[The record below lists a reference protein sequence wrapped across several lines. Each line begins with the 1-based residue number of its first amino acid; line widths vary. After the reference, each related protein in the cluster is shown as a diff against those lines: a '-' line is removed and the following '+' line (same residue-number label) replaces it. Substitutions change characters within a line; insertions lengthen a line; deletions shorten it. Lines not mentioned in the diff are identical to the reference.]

1 MVIYFIVYKLDSR
14 PQNIDT
20 DFILDGSLFGG
31 VKLTK
36 NVDPDK
42 YSYNGYGIGLDIRG
56 ECFLTGG
63 SVGENVIIF
72 GVDMSSVY
80 IDNRGKDI

>member
-1 MVIYFIVYKLDSR
+1 MF
-14 PQNIDT
+14 
-20 DFILDGSLFGG
+20 GS
-31 VKLTK
+31 VKLSK

-42 YSYNGYGIGLDIRG
+42 YSCSGYGIGFDIRG
-56 ECFLTGG
+56 ECFLTDG

-80 IDNRGKDI
+80 IDNIGKDI